1 MVILTFIKEESMKKQ
16 YKEYKV
22 FDKDISEFVLS
33 DKHAFYT
40 HEEIEIEAIE
50 DIYDLNII
58 DLKNFINEK
67 IETGSFT
74 DLLEKLCRNRLLKII
89 PMLVL
94 DEKEFFIYDSFY
106 KNKET
111 QSEIGKK
118 LGVTRQSVNKVVKKI
133 NDKFDYAGKNI
144 TLHYYEE
151 II

>member
-1 MVILTFIKEESMKKQ
+1 MKEEMMKKQ

-22 FDKDISEFVLS
+22 FDKDISEFILP
-33 DKHAFYT
+33 DEQNFYSY
-40 HEEIEIEAIE
+40 EEFKIETIE
-50 DIYDLNII
+50 DIDDLNITV
-58 DLKNFINEK
+58 LKEFLNEK
-67 IETGSFT
+67 IETGAFV
-74 DLLEKLCRNRLLKII
+74 DFLEKLCRNRLLKII

-94 DEKEFFIYDSFY
+94 DEKEFFVYDSFY

-151 II
+151 VI

>member
-1 MVILTFIKEESMKKQ
+1 MKKQ

-22 FDKDISEFVLS
+22 FDKDISEFMLS
-33 DKHAFYT
+33 DGQNFHSY
-40 HEEIEIEAIE
+40 EEIKIETIE
-50 DIYDLNII
+50 DIDDLNITV
-58 DLKNFINEK
+58 LKEFLNEK
-67 IETGSFT
+67 IETGAFV
-74 DLLEKLCRNRLLKII
+74 DFLEKLCRNRLLKII

-94 DEKEFFIYDSFY
+94 DEKEFFVYDSFY

>member
-1 MVILTFIKEESMKKQ
+1 MKKQ

-22 FDKDISEFVLS
+22 FDKDISEFVLP
-33 DKHAFYT
+33 DEQNFYSY
-40 HEEIEIEAIE
+40 EEFKIETIE
-50 DIYDLNII
+50 DIDDINIA
-58 DLKNFINEK
+58 DLKEFLNEK
-67 IETGSFT
+67 IETGAFI
-74 DLLEKLCRNRLLKII
+74 DFLEKLCRNRLLKII

-94 DEKEFFIYDSFY
+94 DEKEFFVYDSFY

-151 II
+151 IM

>member
-1 MVILTFIKEESMKKQ
+1 MKKQ

-22 FDKDISEFVLS
+22 FDKDISEFVLP
-33 DKHAFYT
+33 DEQNFYSY
-40 HEEIEIEAIE
+40 EEFKIETIE
-50 DIYDLNII
+50 DIDDINIA
-58 DLKNFINEK
+58 DLKEFLNEK
-67 IETGSFT
+67 IETGAFI
-74 DLLEKLCRNRLLKII
+74 DFLEKLCRNRLLKII

-94 DEKEFFIYDSFY
+94 DEKEFFVYDSFY

>member
-1 MVILTFIKEESMKKQ
+1 MKKQ

-22 FDKDISEFVLS
+22 FDKDISEFILS
-33 DKHAFYT
+33 EELSFYT
-40 HEEIEIEAIE
+40 HEEIEIETIE
-50 DIYDLNII
+50 DIYDLNIT
-58 DLKNFINEK
+58 DLKKIINEK
-67 IETGSFT
+67 IEAGSFT
-74 DLLEKLCRNRLLKII
+74 DFLEKLCRNRLLKII

-94 DEKEFFIYDSFY
+94 DEKEFFVYDSFY

-144 TLHYYEE
+144 TLHYYRE

>member
-1 MVILTFIKEESMKKQ
+1 MKKQ

-22 FDKDISEFVLS
+22 FDKDISEFILS
-33 DKHAFYT
+33 EELSFYT

-50 DIYDLNII
+50 DIYDLNIT
-58 DLKNFINEK
+58 DLKNIINEK
-67 IETGSFT
+67 IEAGSFT
-74 DLLEKLCRNRLLKII
+74 DFLEKLCRNRLLKII

-94 DEKEFFIYDSFY
+94 DEKEFFVYDSFY

>member
-1 MVILTFIKEESMKKQ
+1 MKEEMMKKQ

-22 FDKDISEFVLS
+22 FDKDISEFILPDGQNFHS
-33 DKHAFYT
+33 Y
-40 HEEIEIEAIE
+40 EEIKIETIE
-50 DIYDLNII
+50 DIDDLNITV
-58 DLKNFINEK
+58 LKEFLNEK
-67 IETGSFT
+67 IETGAFV
-74 DLLEKLCRNRLLKII
+74 DFLEKLCRNRLLKII

-94 DEKEFFIYDSFY
+94 DEKEFFVYDSFY

-151 II
+151 VI

>member
-1 MVILTFIKEESMKKQ
+1 MKKQ

-22 FDKDISEFVLS
+22 FDKDISEFILP
-33 DKHAFYT
+33 DEQNFYSY
-40 HEEIEIEAIE
+40 EEFKIETIE
-50 DIYDLNII
+50 DIDDINIA
-58 DLKNFINEK
+58 DLKEFLNEK
-67 IETGSFT
+67 IETGAFI
-74 DLLEKLCRNRLLKII
+74 DFLEKLCRNRLLKII

-94 DEKEFFIYDSFY
+94 DEKEFFVYDSFY
-106 KNKET
+106 KNKES

>member
-1 MVILTFIKEESMKKQ
+1 MKKQ

-22 FDKDISEFVLS
+22 FDKDISEFMLS
-33 DKHAFYT
+33 EELSFYT

-50 DIYDLNII
+50 DIYDLNIT
-58 DLKNFINEK
+58 DLKNIINEK
-67 IETGSFT
+67 IEAGSFT
-74 DLLEKLCRNRLLKII
+74 DFLEKLCRNRLLKII

-144 TLHYYEE
+144 TLYYYEE

>member
-1 MVILTFIKEESMKKQ
+1 MKKQ

-33 DKHAFYT
+33 DELSFYT

-50 DIYDLNII
+50 DIYDLNIT
-58 DLKNFINEK
+58 DLKKIINEK
-67 IETGSFT
+67 IEAGSFT
-74 DLLEKLCRNRLLKII
+74 DFLEKLCRNRLLKII

-94 DEKEFFIYDSFY
+94 DEKEFFVYDSFY

-144 TLHYYEE
+144 TLYYYEE

>member
-1 MVILTFIKEESMKKQ
+1 MKKQ

-22 FDKDISEFVLS
+22 FDKDISEFMLS
-33 DKHAFYT
+33 EELSFYT
-40 HEEIEIEAIE
+40 HEEIEIETIE
-50 DIYDLNII
+50 DIYDLNIT
-58 DLKNFINEK
+58 DLKKIINEK
-67 IETGSFT
+67 IEAGSFT
-74 DLLEKLCRNRLLKII
+74 DFLEKLCRNRLLKII

-144 TLHYYEE
+144 TLYYYEE

>member
-1 MVILTFIKEESMKKQ
+1 MKKQ

-22 FDKDISEFVLS
+22 FDKDISEFILS
-33 DKHAFYT
+33 EELSFYT
-40 HEEIEIEAIE
+40 HEEIEIETIE
-50 DIYDLNII
+50 DIYDLNIT
-58 DLKNFINEK
+58 DLKKIINEK
-67 IETGSFT
+67 IEAGSFT
-74 DLLEKLCRNRLLKII
+74 DFLEKLCRNRLLKII

-94 DEKEFFIYDSFY
+94 DEKEFFVYDSFY

-118 LGVTRQSVNKVVKKI
+118 LGVTRQSGNKGGKKI

-144 TLHYYEE
+144 TLYYYEE

>member
-1 MVILTFIKEESMKKQ
+1 MKKQ

-22 FDKDISEFVLS
+22 FDKDISEFILPDGQNFHS
-33 DKHAFYT
+33 Y
-40 HEEIEIEAIE
+40 EEIKIETIE
-50 DIYDLNII
+50 DIDDLNITV
-58 DLKNFINEK
+58 LKEFLNEK
-67 IETGSFT
+67 IETGAFV
-74 DLLEKLCRNRLLKII
+74 DFLEKLCRNRLLKII

-94 DEKEFFIYDSFY
+94 DEKEFFVYDSFY

>member
-1 MVILTFIKEESMKKQ
+1 MKKQ

-22 FDKDISEFVLS
+22 FDKDISEFILP
-33 DKHAFYT
+33 DEQNFYSY
-40 HEEIEIEAIE
+40 EEFKIETIE
-50 DIYDLNII
+50 DIDDINIAE
-58 DLKNFINEK
+58 LKEFLNEK
-67 IETGSFT
+67 IETGAFI
-74 DLLEKLCRNRLLKII
+74 DFLEKLCRNRLLKII

-94 DEKEFFIYDSFY
+94 DEKEFFVYDSFY

>member
-1 MVILTFIKEESMKKQ
+1 MVILTFIKEEAMKKQ

-33 DKHAFYT
+33 DELSFYT

-67 IETGSFT
+67 IETGAFT
-74 DLLEKLCRNRLLKII
+74 DFLEKLCRNRLLKII

-144 TLHYYEE
+144 TLYYYEE

>member
-1 MVILTFIKEESMKKQ
+1 MKKQ

-33 DKHAFYT
+33 DELSFYT

-50 DIYDLNII
+50 DIYDLNIT
-58 DLKNFINEK
+58 DLKKIINEK
-67 IETGSFT
+67 IEAGSFT
-74 DLLEKLCRNRLLKII
+74 DFLEKLCRNRLLKII

-94 DEKEFFIYDSFY
+94 DEKEFFVYDSFY

-133 NDKFDYAGKNI
+133 NVKFDIASENI
-144 TLHYYEE
+144 LNHYY
-151 II
+151 

>member
-1 MVILTFIKEESMKKQ
+1 MKKQ

-22 FDKDISEFVLS
+22 FDKDISEFMLS
-33 DKHAFYT
+33 EELSFYT
-40 HEEIEIEAIE
+40 HEEIEIETIE
-50 DIYDLNII
+50 DIYDLNIT
-58 DLKNFINEK
+58 DLKKIINEK
-67 IETGSFT
+67 IEAGSFT
-74 DLLEKLCRNRLLKII
+74 DFLEKLCRNRLLKII

-94 DEKEFFIYDSFY
+94 DEKEFFVYDSFY

-144 TLHYYEE
+144 TLYYYEE

>member
-1 MVILTFIKEESMKKQ
+1 MKKQ

-22 FDKDISEFVLS
+22 FDKDISEFAIP
-33 DKHAFYT
+33 DKQNFYT
-40 HEEIEIEAIE
+40 YGEIKIEAIE

-94 DEKEFFIYDSFY
+94 DEKEFFIYKSH
-106 KNKET
+106 T
-111 QSEIGKK
+111 CC
-118 LGVTRQSVNKVVKKI
+118 L
-133 NDKFDYAGKNI
+133 
-144 TLHYYEE
+144 
-151 II
+151 

>member
-1 MVILTFIKEESMKKQ
+1 MKKQ

-22 FDKDISEFVLS
+22 FDKDISEFILPDGQNFHS
-33 DKHAFYT
+33 Y
-40 HEEIEIEAIE
+40 EEIKIETIE
-50 DIYDLNII
+50 DIDDLNITV
-58 DLKNFINEK
+58 LKEFLNEK
-67 IETGSFT
+67 IETGAFV
-74 DLLEKLCRNRLLKII
+74 DFLEKLCRNRLLKII

-94 DEKEFFIYDSFY
+94 DEKEFFVYDSFY

-151 II
+151 VI

>member
-1 MVILTFIKEESMKKQ
+1 MKTQ

-22 FDKDISEFVLS
+22 FDKDISEFTLP
-33 DKHAFYT
+33 DKQNFYPCG
-40 HEEIEIEAIE
+40 EINIETIE
-50 DIYDLNII
+50 DIYDLNIT
-58 DLKNFINEK
+58 DLKKFISEK
-67 IETGSFT
+67 IETGTFT
-74 DLLEKLCRNRLLKII
+74 DFLEKLCRNRLLKII

-94 DEKEFFIYDSFY
+94 DEKEFFVYDSFY

>member
-1 MVILTFIKEESMKKQ
+1 MKKQ

-22 FDKDISEFVLS
+22 FDKDISEFILP
-33 DKHAFYT
+33 DEQNFYSY
-40 HEEIEIEAIE
+40 EEFKIETIE
-50 DIYDLNII
+50 DIDDINIA
-58 DLKNFINEK
+58 DLKEFLNEK
-67 IETGSFT
+67 IETGAFI
-74 DLLEKLCRNRLLKII
+74 DFLEKLCRNRLLKII

-94 DEKEFFIYDSFY
+94 DEKEFFVYDSFY

>member
-1 MVILTFIKEESMKKQ
+1 MKKQ

-22 FDKDISEFVLS
+22 FDKDISEFMLS
-33 DKHAFYT
+33 EELSFYT

-67 IETGSFT
+67 IETGAFT
-74 DLLEKLCRNRLLKII
+74 DFLEKLCRNRLLKII

-144 TLHYYEE
+144 TLYYYEE

>member
-1 MVILTFIKEESMKKQ
+1 MKKQ

-22 FDKDISEFVLS
+22 FDKDISEFMLS
-33 DKHAFYT
+33 EELSFYT

-50 DIYDLNII
+50 DIYDLNIT
-58 DLKNFINEK
+58 DLKKIINEK
-67 IETGSFT
+67 IEAGSFT
-74 DLLEKLCRNRLLKII
+74 DFLEKLCRNRLLKII

-94 DEKEFFIYDSFY
+94 DEKEFFVYDSFY

-133 NDKFDYAGKNI
+133 NDKFDYAGKNV
-144 TLHYYEE
+144 TLHYYEK

>member
-1 MVILTFIKEESMKKQ
+1 MKKQ

-22 FDKDISEFVLS
+22 SDKDISEFVLA
-33 DKHAFYT
+33 DRQNFHFY
-40 HEEIEIEAIE
+40 ENIDIEAIE
-50 DIYDLNII
+50 DIYDLNIT
-58 DLKNFINEK
+58 DLKKFINEK
-67 IETGSFT
+67 IEAGTFT

-94 DEKEFFIYDSFY
+94 DEKEFFVYDSFY
-106 KNKET
+106 KNRET

>member
-1 MVILTFIKEESMKKQ
+1 MKKQ

-22 FDKDISEFVLS
+22 FDKDISEFILS
-33 DKHAFYT
+33 EELSFYT
-40 HEEIEIEAIE
+40 HEEIEIETIE
-50 DIYDLNII
+50 DIYDLNIT
-58 DLKNFINEK
+58 DLKKIINEK
-67 IETGSFT
+67 IEAGSFT
-74 DLLEKLCRNRLLKII
+74 DFLEKLCRNRLLKII

-94 DEKEFFIYDSFY
+94 DEKEFFVYDSFY

-133 NDKFDYAGKNI
+133 NDKFDYVGKNI

>member
-1 MVILTFIKEESMKKQ
+1 MKKQ

-22 FDKDISEFVLS
+22 FDKDISEFVLP
-33 DKHAFYT
+33 DEQNFYSY
-40 HEEIEIEAIE
+40 EEFKIETIE
-50 DIYDLNII
+50 DIDDINIA
-58 DLKNFINEK
+58 DLKEFLNEK
-67 IETGSFT
+67 IETGAFI
-74 DLLEKLCRNRLLKII
+74 DFLEKLCRNRLLKII

-94 DEKEFFIYDSFY
+94 DEKEFFVYDSFY

-133 NDKFDYAGKNI
+133 NDKFDYAGKNV
-144 TLHYYEE
+144 TLHYYEK